1 MSPAILPS
9 AAGAVAMMV
18 TAHVFTDPDERGNVL
33 TKSKFDAAAWF
44 AGDPEAEPPTDP
56 ATDGEI
62 RVLAAHGWGEESC
75 DVADSV
81 ALACEHQRGVA
92 RVFEFIQHNKPRRPD
107 GGIVGFTVTVN
118 PREAMLWLRENRY
131 RLWEELRTL
140 QEEADVKAGRVVMRP
155 ELARALAMM
164 EAEAD

>member
-1 MSPAILPS
+1 MSQTPDGTS
-9 AAGAVAMMV
+9 V
-18 TAHVFTDPDERGNVL
+18 TAHVFTDPDDAGNSA
-33 TKSKFDAAAWF
+33 TKSKFDAAEWF
-44 AGDPEAEPPTDP
+44 AGDPDAEPPRDP

-62 RVLAAHGWGEESC
+62 RVLAAHGWGAESC

-92 RVFEFIQHNKPRRPD
+92 RVFEYITHNKPRRPD
-107 GGIVGFTVTVN
+107 GGIVGFGVQVN

-140 QEEADVKAGRVVMRP
+140 QEEADVMAGRVLMRP
-155 ELARALAMM
+155 ELALALARMD
-164 EAEAD
+164 AAD